1 VVCEGYEEFGKL
13 VELDASGASDA
24 LDAFGAFAAVAL
36 IHQLAL
42 NIASFESQVVP
53 LPAKDLPFLSSSA
66 LDGISRNLQSAN
78 ISRS

>member
-1 VVCEGYEEFGKL
+1 MVCEGYEEFGKL
-13 VELDASGASDA
+13 VELEASGASDA
-24 LDAFGAFAAVAL
+24 LDAFAAVAL